1 MNAELNNLLQDI
13 DQLKIKLDTARP
25 LLNKSILEA
34 VDIEYTY
41 DSNRIEGNTLTLR
54 ETDIIIN
61 KGLTVGGKSMREHLE
76 ATNHYEAILF
86 IKDLVQQKK
95 EISESLIKNVHALIL
110 RGIDRE
116 NAGKYRWLALCALC
130 LVVIQIVLGGWSSA
144 NYASANCQDLLS
156 CEGSVLAAGHAADA
170 FNPLREIRLDSS
182 GQVMRTDSLG
192 LLSMVH
198 RLFAILT
205 AGYLAWMVRK
215 LKAEPALAG
224 TVVALSVF
232 SISQVIVGV
241 GMIWL
246 QLPLLMVTLH
256 NALAAGLL
264 LGSVNL
270 LHRLTPA
277 AGSGL
282 PD

>member
-13 DQLKIKLDTARP
+13 DQLKIKLDAARP

-116 NAGKYRWLALCALC
+116 NAGKYRSVPVAISGSRHVPPQPWQVAKLMEDMILW
-130 LVVIQIVLGGWSSA
+130 IKNESS
-144 NYASANCQDLLS
+144 NIHPV
-156 CEGSVLAAGHAADA
+156 VLAA
-170 FNPLREIRLDSS
+170 EIHERIATIHPFIDGNGRTARLMMNLVLLQYGYTITNIPGDTEH
-182 GQVMRTDSLG
+182 RLAYYNALEKCNLHDDKTDFSILMAG
-192 LLSMVH
+192 YVKTNLDNMVH
-198 RLFAILT
+198 
-205 AGYLAWMVRK
+205 K
-215 LKAEPALAG
+215 LGK
-224 TVVALSVF
+224 
-232 SISQVIVGV
+232 
-241 GMIWL
+241 
-246 QLPLLMVTLH
+246 
-256 NALAAGLL
+256 
-264 LGSVNL
+264 
-270 LHRLTPA
+270 
-277 AGSGL
+277 
-282 PD
+282 